1 MKTKSFLLIVSL
13 LFIYLQFFGQGILM
27 QPNSYLTVK
36 SNAYVN
42 ATGTAGLTIK
52 STSAGTGSI
61 IDETGGISING
72 TTKVE
77 RYITNDLNW
86 HFLSSPVTNAA
97 VWPEFSPTP
106 TGSPTLT
113 FGASP
118 WYWNFYYWNPN
129 CLIALNSLPWVNLR
143 RENGEFNTQPVE
155 GEGNEA
161 GFGTVNNPAQFEVGR
176 GYLVSYGPT
185 YTGSTTHN
193 FTGTLNSGNK
203 SVSVTL
209 PKNPWNLVG
218 NPYPSS
224 IDWQAASG
232 WTRSCL
238 LPSGSGYDMWIFN
251 ASSANYGVINSTTGS
266 SGTNSVTRNIAPMQ
280 GFFVNVVS
288 SATTLGMT
296 SSVQLH
302 STQTWLKEGHEAD
315 NLLRLKLT
323 TSANTFSDEMI
334 VAVNENYEN
343 GGSPKFW
350 SSEPE
355 APELFSI
362 KNGTNYSIDRI
373 PAVTDNSMVAIG
385 IKAGVNASY
394 TLQVSGVDNFLVA
407 KKMLLEDLKSGTT
420 QDLKMNP
427 SYTFSANPED
437 NQERFHLH
445 FGNAYGIGDQNTHNV
460 LTIYSSGNSVYVRL
474 VSSSNPEG
482 DVHICNL
489 LGQKILQQ
497 KTTGETT
504 KIGLNAPAG
513 CYIVTVVSKNQ
524 TLSKKVF
531 IH

>member
-1 MKTKSFLLIVSL
+1 MKAKIFALFLSMFLATM
-13 LFIYLQFFGQGILM
+13 QFFGQGILM
-27 QPNSYLTVK
+27 QPNSYLSLK
-36 SNAYVN
+36 GNAYIKT
-42 ATGTAGLTIK
+42 TGTAGLTIK
-52 STSAGTGSI
+52 STASGTGSV
-61 IDETGGISING
+61 IDETSGISISG

-106 TGSPTLT
+106 SGTPTLT

-143 RENGEFNTQPVE
+143 LENGDFNTQPVE
-155 GEGNEA
+155 GDGNEA
-161 GFGTVNNPAQFEVGR
+161 GFGTVNNPAQFQVGR

-185 YTGSTTHN
+185 YSGSTTHN
-193 FTGTLNSGNK
+193 FTGTLNSGSK
-203 SVSVTL
+203 AISVTL

-224 IDWQAASG
+224 IDWQASG

-251 ASSANYGVINSTTGS
+251 ASSANYGVINSTPGS
-266 SGTNSVTRNIAPMQ
+266 EGTNSVTRNIAPMQ
-280 GFFVNVVS
+280 AFFVNAVS

-302 STQTWLKEGHEAD
+302 STQSWLKEDHEAD

-323 TSANTFSDEMI
+323 TSANTYSDEMI
-334 VAVNENYEN
+334 FAVAENYEN

-350 SSEPE
+350 SSEAE
-355 APELFSI
+355 APELYSI

-373 PAVTDNSMVAIG
+373 PAIHDNSMVAIG

-394 TLQVSGVDNFLVA
+394 TLQVSGADNFLVA
-407 KKMLLEDLKSGTT
+407 NKILLEDLKSGTT
-420 QDLKMNP
+420 HDLKISP
-427 SYTFSANPED
+427 SYTFSANPDD
-437 NQERFHLH
+437 NAERFHIH
-445 FGNAYGIGDQNTHNV
+445 F
-460 LTIYSSGNSVYVRL
+460 
-474 VSSSNPEG
+474 SSSYGSNDQSLHTGITIFSTGNTVYINRISGSQMDGE
-482 DVHICNL
+482 VHICNM
-489 LGQKILQQ
+489 LGQKIVQQ
-497 KTTGETT
+497 KTTGENTQ
-504 KIGLNAPAG
+504 IILNASAG
-513 CYIVTVVSKNQ
+513 CYIVSVVIQDKIFSQ
-524 TLSKKVF
+524 KVF
-531 IH
+531 IQ